1 MEIATQTVNLTNFLT
16 NLNSSLT
23 NCNNTSEP
31 NSEQMVSP
39 TIISPTKITPLNE
52 EQQQQPNQIETLDH
66 QSQSHNLTKSNNGHC
81 IVDGTPNDNVNDDET
96 QVTPLHHTYEIT
108 DIDGDSV
115 IDMYQDDSTNSD
127 LVLKHDSS
135 ASVTAITT
143 TIEPTMVITTGKITT
158 TTENDSTTTDDTD
171 LGKNHTTT
179 SDASGIN
186 GPVNDL
192 RV

>member
-39 TIISPTKITPLNE
+39 TIISPTTMTPLNE
-52 EQQQQPNQIETLDH
+52 EHQQLNQIDTHEH

-81 IVDGTPNDNVNDDET
+81 IVDGTPNDNVNDDGT

-115 IDMYQDDSTNSD
+115 HDTYQDDSTNSD
-127 LVLKHDSS
+127 SILKHDSS
-135 ASVTAITT
+135 ASVTEIVT
-143 TIEPTMVITTGKITT
+143 TIEPTMVITTGKIST
-158 TTENDSTTTDDTD
+158 TTETDPTTTDDTD

-179 SDASGIN
+179 DASGIN
-186 GPVNDL
+186 GPANDL